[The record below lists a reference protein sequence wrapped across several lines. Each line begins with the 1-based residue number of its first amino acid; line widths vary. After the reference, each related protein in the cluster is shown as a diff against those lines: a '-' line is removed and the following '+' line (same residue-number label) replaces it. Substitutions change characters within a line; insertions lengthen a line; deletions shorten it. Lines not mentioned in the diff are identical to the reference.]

1 MLLPP
6 FCKISRQAFR
16 FVSHQFYIFERPAE
30 EVAKTAQYLA
40 LVQLINTISGFPE
53 QDKQTKTNQTIH
65 TALHARS
72 IQKSTQVFLNQ
83 KTQKYKKS

>member
-30 EVAKTAQYLA
+30 EVAKTAQDLA

-53 QDKQTKTNQTIH
+53 QDKQRQIKTIH